1 MFVEGKPRTVFFLQ
15 TLYLRYLSRRL
26 KKSNMRAG
34 RTWSW
39 VSSGWENIKRNV
51 EPWMCQT
58 CCRTLLYSV
67 TWLFLNYYR
76 VLERKNR
83 WLSVI
88 ILVLWWSC
96 IIIYN
101 LQCHDTILQDITY
114 RCPQPWFGNLVNLN
128 FCSVSAKSTENT
140 RECDNISSLMI

>member
-1 MFVEGKPRTVFFLQ
+1 MHDRLFIFYLITIDNVDFVEKFPKYIPGRYIGMSFGQDETFPLLKEKSKLTFVDLYKYIHCMFIEGKPRTVFFLQ

-58 CCRTLLYSV
+58 CCRTLQKEVLQTCSDLGIHFVVCRFASSV
-67 TWLFLNYYR
+67 Y
-76 VLERKNR
+76 K
-83 WLSVI
+83 
-88 ILVLWWSC
+88 
-96 IIIYN
+96 
-101 LQCHDTILQDITY
+101 
-114 RCPQPWFGNLVNLN
+114 
-128 FCSVSAKSTENT
+128 
-140 RECDNISSLMI
+140 